1 MNYMGI
7 LLILA
12 LALVY
17 GYLNGLHGSAVVV
30 ATMVS
35 SRALSPRW
43 ALVLAALGISAGP
56 FLLGVAVANTLGGQL
71 LGTNAATLYI
81 VPAALLGAIIWSA
94 ICLWLNIPSSISQ
107 ALIGGMI
114 GAMWMAFGSRVVE
127 MPGIEKTLVALLVS
141 PLLGVLVGFVVLR
154 FSYGLCKFATPRA
167 NHWLNRGQVVA
178 SLLLAV
184 SFGAN
189 DGQKMMGI
197 ITMGLVATGF
207 LNVFAVP
214 LWVIAFCALAIGI
227 GSFVGGQRLIRT
239 LSGKFYK
246 IRPIHGFSAQLAS
259 SAVIFGAALLGGPV
273 SGSQVITSA
282 IIGAGSGERLQQVRW
297 GMVKYILIGWLL
309 TLPFSAVVGAL
320 LYILLQGGAR

>member
-1 MNYMGI
+1 MNYLSI
-7 LLILA
+7 ILILA

-35 SRALSPRW
+35 SRAMSPRW

-71 LGTNAATLYI
+71 VAGHTATLYI
-81 VPAALLGAIIWSA
+81 VAAALLGAIIWSTL
-94 ICLWLNIPSSISQ
+94 CLWLKIPSSISQ
-107 ALIGGMI
+107 ALIGGMV
-114 GAMWMAFGSRVVE
+114 GAMVVAFGLNAVE
-127 MPGIEKTLVALLVS
+127 MPGMDKTLIALLLS
-141 PLLGVLVGFVVLR
+141 PVLGMLVGFVALR
-154 FSYGLCKFATPRA
+154 LSYRLCKSATPRA
-167 NHWLNRGQVVA
+167 NQWLNRGQVLA

-189 DGQKMMGI
+189 DAQKLMGV
-197 ITMGLVATGF
+197 ITLGLVATGF

-214 LWVIAFCALAIGI
+214 LWVVAFCAGAIGL

-239 LSGKFYK
+239 VSGKFYR
-246 IRPIHGFSAQLAS
+246 IRPIHGFSAQVAS

-282 IIGAGSGERLQQVRW
+282 IIGAGSSERVQQVRW
-297 GMVKYILIGWLL
+297 GMVGQIATGWLL
-309 TLPFSAVVGAL
+309 TLPFSAIVGAL
-320 LYILLQGGAR
+320 IYVLLHGILQ